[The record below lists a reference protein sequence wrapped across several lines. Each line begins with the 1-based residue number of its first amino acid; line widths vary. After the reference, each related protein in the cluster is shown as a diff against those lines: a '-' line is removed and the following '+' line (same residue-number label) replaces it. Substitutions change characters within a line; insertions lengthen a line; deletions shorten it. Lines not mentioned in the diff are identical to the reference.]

1 MCDVSSKRKERA
13 CKGSSVEDLLGCSHV
28 GPAAAGVVLGQEDQQ
43 VVRLRLQTIKT
54 FLDVS

>member
-1 MCDVSSKRKERA
+1 M
-13 CKGSSVEDLLGCSHV
+13 GDLLGCSHV